1 MRLDFIRFGVL
12 IPINELGAVRGHTIA
27 DKIEYQARV
36 LVQVGDLLPATA
48 PGINLV
54 IINHR
59 KGVVV

>member
-1 MRLDFIRFGVL
+1 M
-12 IPINELGAVRGHTIA
+12 RGHTIA